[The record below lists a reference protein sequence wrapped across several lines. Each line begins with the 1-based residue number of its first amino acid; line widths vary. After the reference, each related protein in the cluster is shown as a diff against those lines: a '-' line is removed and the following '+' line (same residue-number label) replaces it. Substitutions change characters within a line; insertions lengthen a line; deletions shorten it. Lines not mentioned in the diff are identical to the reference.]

1 MSSETMTSTL
11 TTPARSG
18 ALARYGRRWAGTP
31 RALLYLVVAFPL
43 ATASFA
49 VAVALFSAGVGTIA
63 AFLVGIFVLI
73 AGLYVARAF
82 GTLELRLLRWAGAPP
97 IEAPDWRDRRARSGF
112 RGWLGATLGNP
123 HYWLHLLWAIVVDFV
138 VSVVTFSVAVTW
150 VATTLG
156 GLTFWFWSR
165 FLPNGPHQ
173 VYPAHWLLETLGVPL
188 GDAAPLGVEIVAY
201 LVVGVVFAF
210 LTPFVLRGLM
220 LAHWGVARGM
230 LGAFRSD
237 ALRRQVTDLA
247 ASRSAA
253 VAAEDAALRRLER
266 DIHDGPQQRLVRLQM
281 DLAAADRQLDSDP
294 AATRAL
300 IAEALA
306 QSKDALDELRALS
319 QGFAPPILLD
329 RGLVAALESLASR
342 GAVPIRL
349 TAELSDSAAL
359 PPELERNAYFIVA
372 ESVTNAAKHAGAT
385 HVDLVVALRRDPG
398 EPGGQVLEI
407 SVTDDGRGGA
417 VARPGHGIA
426 NLQERAHGLG
436 GTLAVTSPV
445 GGPTTVSARI
455 PVGEPR

>member
-1 MSSETMTSTL
+1 MTTETMTSPP
-11 TTPARSG
+11 TTSAEPGR
-18 ALARYGRRWAGTP
+18 LARYGRRWAGTP
-31 RALLYLVVAFPL
+31 RALLYLVIAFPL
-43 ATASFA
+43 ATASFS
-49 VAVALFSAGVGTIA
+49 VAVSLFSAGVGTLA
-63 AFLVGIFVLI
+63 AFLIGIVVLI

-97 IEAPDWRDRRARSGF
+97 IEAPDWRDRRARSGL
-112 RGWLGATLGNP
+112 RGWLGATLGNG
-123 HYWLHLLWAIVVDFV
+123 HYWLHLLWAVVVDFV
-138 VSVVTFSVAVTW
+138 VATVTFSIAVTW
-150 VATTLG
+150 VATALG
-156 GLTFWFWSR
+156 GLTFWFWAR

-188 GDAAPLGVEIVAY
+188 GGADPLGVEIVAY
-201 LVVGVVFAF
+201 LVIGAVFAVT
-210 LTPFVLRGLM
+210 LPFVLRGLL

-230 LGAFRSD
+230 LGASRAD
-237 ALRRQVTDLA
+237 VLRRQVTDLA

-281 DLAAADRQLDSDP
+281 DLAAADRQLDADP

-329 RGLVAALESLASR
+329 RGLIAALESLASR

-349 TAELSDSAAL
+349 TTEVPEGAEL

-372 ESVTNAAKHAGAT
+372 EAVTNAAKHAGAT
-385 HVDLVVALRRDPG
+385 RVDLTVAGRS
-398 EPGGQVLEI
+398 EGGAEVLEI
-407 SVTDDGRGGA
+407 AVADDGRGGA

-426 NLQERAHGLG
+426 NLQERAQGLG
-436 GTLAVTSPV
+436 GTLRVTSPA
-445 GGPTTVSARI
+445 GGPTVVSARI
-455 PVGEPR
+455 PVGGTL